1 MLHLWNHESSRWIYL
16 FSTTDSIHYFLPSF
30 FFFFPRYFP
39 KILTAQNA
47 KFPKLFGAGKGI
59 VRRARYSP
67 AWYERRNSR
76 SEKAKVFPLLFK
88 FWCELLKLSLCC
100 HLLICHMHHDKQ
112 LAMHPSRFSGYT
124 ELFNVGK
131 HILPIQRILNQGN
144 VRFNLSSLTVFS
156 F

>member
-1 MLHLWNHESSRWIYL
+1 MRAEGESIYL
-16 FSTTDSIHYFLPSF
+16 VLLILFTIFFHLFFS
-30 FFFFPRYFP
+30 RYFP

-47 KFPKLFGAGKGI
+47 KFPRLFGAGKEI
-59 VRRARYSP
+59 VRKARYSP

-76 SEKAKVFPLLFK
+76 SEKAKEFPLLFQ
-88 FWCELLKLSLCC
+88 FWCELLKLSLCY
-100 HLLICHMHHDKQ
+100 HLLICHMHRDKQ

-124 ELFNVGK
+124 ELLFNVGE
-131 HILPIQRILNQGN
+131 HILPIQRILNQSN